1 MEPPSLSRELPG
13 TGRCDPTNQ
22 SITMASDALLE
33 CFDAIGENI
42 HLYEPPS
49 QPSPDPASPSVV
61 VLCTWVG
68 GATPRR
74 INKYLAQYQDT
85 FPTSSLL
92 LITTNVSD
100 AAFRPLSRIRANLKP
115 ARDAINRIVDR
126 EIGHHTTETS
136 SNPRG
141 ILLHLFSHGGGN
153 IASQLALSM
162 NREPHRGA
170 SFFFNLR
177 TIILDCCP
185 GDDAFARMY
194 AASQVSVPQ
203 TPVAQFL
210 GKTVM
215 YPALAVVNGFQHAGL
230 ARAVKDLRNIMND
243 PATFGSMP
251 RRLYIYSKEDVVV
264 GWEDVLS
271 HLEDAQERGYP
282 VGQVLFERGPHC
294 GLVMEDPNRYWDSV
308 KKFWA
313 GEDVWDVPLASI
325 STSSSGSLSKRTI
338 RHRL

>member
-1 MEPPSLSRELPG
+1 
-13 TGRCDPTNQ
+13 
-22 SITMASDALLE
+22 MASDSLLE
-33 CFDAIGENI
+33 GFNAIGENI
-42 HLYEPPS
+42 HLYEPPA
-49 QPSPDPASPSVV
+49 QTSPDQASPSLVI
-61 VLCTWVG
+61 LCTWVG

-74 INKYLAQYQDT
+74 INKYLGQYREI

-92 LITTNVSD
+92 LITTSVRD
-100 AAFRPLSRIRANLKP
+100 AAFRPLSWIRANLKP
-115 ARDAINRIVDR
+115 ARDAINRIVGHD
-126 EIGHHTTETS
+126 IGESPVES
-136 SNPRG
+136 SNNQRG

-162 NREPHRGA
+162 KRGPDRGA
-170 SFFFNLR
+170 VFFFNLR

-185 GDDAFARMY
+185 GDDTFARMY
-194 AASQVSVPQ
+194 AATRVSVPQ

-230 ARAVKDLRNIMND
+230 ARAVKDLRDVMNE
-243 PATFGSMP
+243 PSTFGSMP
-251 RRLYIYSKEDVVV
+251 RRLYIYSKEDVMV
-264 GWEDVLS
+264 GWEDVQS
-271 HLEDAQERGYP
+271 HLEDAQNRGYD

-294 GLVMEDPNRYWDSV
+294 GLVMEDPHRYWDAV

-313 GEDVWDVPLASI
+313 GEDVWDVPFASMPAL
-325 STSSSGSLSKRTI
+325 STSPGGSLSSRNI